1 MIDKQALASS
11 LEKTLS
17 KPVFQAAIAKAL
29 AESLVSAFCDI
40 QQDQA
45 DLADHMSQ
53 AKPPEAFGPGL
64 KVMGHAV
71 VHGTGNSQW
80 DKKRVELLD
89 FCKVSGKYL
98 VRTIYPQAAYGSRQ
112 ITWIDRQSID
122 HSSSDAEQ
130 LKPVE
135 SPKRSL
141 ELPDGWRWLEV
152 GEVIRK
158 GDMRFKDGLVYAL
171 EPIMIGMCCQEH
183 WMPIVRKNRF
193 EVGEKVVELTNNRT
207 GVVKR
212 IKEFGGRFLY
222 KVEMQDTKGLV
233 IFAPHQIAPYIEDS
247 K

>member
-29 AESLVSAFCDI
+29 AESLVSTFCDI
-40 QQDQA
+40 QQDRA
-45 DLADHMSQ
+45 DLADHMRQ
-53 AKPPEAFGPGL
+53 AKPPEAFGPEL

-71 VHGTGNSQW
+71 VHSTGNPQW
-80 DKKRVELLD
+80 DRKRVELLD

-141 ELPDGWRWLEV
+141 ELPHGWRWLEA

-158 GDMRFKDGLVYAL
+158 GDAYWHGGKWWDYDNSIGAKVRDTVWPSIRRNRFK
-171 EPIMIGMCCQEH
+171 
-183 WMPIVRKNRF
+183 
-193 EVGEKVVELTNNRT
+193 VGEKVVHVDDKEPIVY
-207 GVVKR
+207 VVNGTR
-212 IKEFGGRFLY
+212 GDG
-222 KVEMQDTKGLV
+222 TV
-233 IFAPHQIAPYIEDS
+233 IVSCRDIEYAISPNKLAPYIEDS